1 MEDTLKSVIMAVVML
16 FAVMV
21 LIFVLDNK
29 GKGIESETKR
39 QTYSIANDGGYVP
52 TYHNICEAK
61 RLGNEVYVTWKGNE
75 YSAYLSPESEIQTGD
90 KIMCTFIIYEGNVE
104 LVAIN

>member
-1 MEDTLKSVIMAVVML
+1 MEDTLKSVLMAVIML
-16 FAVMV
+16 AVVMV

-29 GKGIESETKR
+29 GKGKGITSETN
-39 QTYSIANDGGYVP
+39 YAIANDNGYVP
-52 TYHNICEAK
+52 TYRNICEAK
-61 RLGNEVYVTWKGNE
+61 RLGNEVYVTWLGNE

-90 KIMCTFIIYEGNVE
+90 KIMCTFVIYEGNVE